1 MEFSIFKWTRQ
12 EIVFVTCVLLS
23 IFGVSYFQLKISQ
36 MKTRD
41 AQRKS
46 DVELVSRALNAYF
59 EDYKILPAASAQGEI
74 ISCGFK
80 ASEVCPWGGGPII
93 DSVNV
98 VYLKVL
104 PVDPQV
110 YKGLKYNY
118 SVNSDRTKYKICI
131 TLEYRGDKDYKN
143 NIECN
148 WYAQN

>member
-1 MEFSIFKWTRQ
+1 MEFSKD
-12 EIVFVTCVLLS
+12 EIIFVTCVLLA

-80 ASEVCPWGGGPII
+80 ASEVCPWGGGPLI
-93 DSVNV
+93 DAVNV
-98 VYLKVL
+98 TYLKKL
-104 PVDPQV
+104 PEDPQT
-110 YKGLKYNY
+110 YKGLQYKY
-118 SVNSDRTKYKICI
+118 SVNSERTKYKICI
-131 TLEYRGDKDYKN
+131 TLEYTGDKDYKKD
-143 NIECN
+143 IQCN
-148 WYAQN
+148 WYAHN